1 VRVTAT
7 LVSTLAPAIVLGV
20 LIGIIAS
27 GFAGMGLVYAVLI
40 LCAVV
45 AALAQQTLP

>member
-1 VRVTAT
+1 VRAARR
-7 LVSTLAPAIVLGV
+7 LVGALAPAIVLGV
-20 LIGIIAS
+20 LVGMSAN

-45 AALAQQTLP
+45 VALAQQTLP